1 MASDN
6 SLKKRFRSDIE
17 GHLKGDIDSDALLL
31 DYLPEVDLWTGAIVA
46 TEALV
51 RWRHPDRGVLLPDS
65 FIGVAESMNLA
76 AIWTGGCFGPRARSS
91 VDGVRVAW
99 DETRHCG

>member
-6 SLKKRFRSDIE
+6 HSLKARLFRNDIE
-17 GHLKGDIDSDALLL
+17 GHLKGDIDNGALLL

-46 TEALV
+46 AEALV

-65 FIGVAESMNLA
+65 SN
-76 AIWTGGCFGPRARSS
+76 T
-91 VDGVRVAW
+91 
-99 DETRHCG
+99 